1 MLRSGRMGPGAGG
14 GGSGDG
20 GDGGGSDGGGSDGGG
35 GGGGGGG
42 SDASDGGG
50 GGGSAP
56 DAAGGRGSQSS
67 SSSRTATVDR
77 LRPVSKSRTYEGF
90 RFPRSAMGRVGDV
103 RFNGLP
109 KGLCEL
115 HTQRNPECVS
125 HV

>member
-1 MLRSGRMGPGAGG
+1 LLRSGRMGPGAGG

-35 GGGGGGG
+35 GGGGGG
-42 SDASDGGG
+42 
-50 GGGSAP
+50 SAA
-56 DAAGGRGSQSS
+56 DAAVGKGSQSS

-77 LRPVSKSRTYEGF
+77 LRPVSESRTYEGF